1 MQYAWAAE
9 NRLALWLD
17 GALDPASPL
26 GAAPLGFPAPKYAD
40 ALAAAGLAPW
50 EQRRAMALS
59 GPALPM
65 GAAVGLRPPLAS
77 PEAPGEEPPP
87 LGVFGLRRGTVPT
100 YSPYVQER
108 WELVEYVNSTV
119 LDDVAQ
125 PVWRES
131 SAAGGLADVYGLSRL
146 STSGGSENLAIA
158 DTYLEDGL
166 GSVSAVLR
174 EGGAVAASLSY
185 SPWGEEELATESL
198 PGYGDR
204 FERPHYGYN
213 AEQSS
218 PEGGLQYLRARWY
231 DPSMGAFG
239 SRDSLLGDAAD
250 PATLNRYAYAE
261 GNPVAS
267 CDPTGHVTRR
277 RSMAS
282 MIARRPLYSTR
293 ARNVSRKVAAAPST
307 VTGAFS
313 HAIAN
318 MRKPPRTVTG
328 SFSGVVAGRAARRR
342 QAVESAPYASYPSRL
357 GSSAVLSRGRRA
369 AARRSSYRQ
378 AGGRAAAVRR
388 QFCGTAERQRDY
400 GITPVKGSA
409 ADVLHLGLGFAGQ
422 TPVLGEPFDFADGV
436 ISLLEGDALGAILSF
451 GAMFTGPGAASGAA
465 KTAGRLGKM
474 ASAAEE
480 VSDLSRAA
488 GGVDLSS
495 GLVRQTAGID
505 DIVDGQAMTTSEA
518 LDLALDFLGPG
529 YKDLG
534 KGRFISSD
542 GRRVVRMGDSDI
554 AGHAPHYTP
563 HINFEEMEDVAVPGR
578 GVVSKVIDSSKRH
591 VELSDE

>member
-1 MQYAWAAE
+1 MEKSAPAEDPVQYAWAAE

-26 GAAPLGFPAPKYAD
+26 GAA
-40 ALAAAGLAPW
+40 GLAPW

-59 GPALPM
+59 GPALPT

-77 PEAPGEEPPP
+77 PKAPGEEPPP

-146 STSGGSENLAIA
+146 STSGGNENLAIA

-342 QAVESAPYASYPSRL
+342 QAVESAPYASCPSRL

-409 ADVLHLGLGFAGQ
+409 ADVLHIGLGA
-422 TPVLGEPFDFADGV
+422 LGAVFDGADLVDGGLY
-436 ISLLEGDALGAILSF
+436 ILEGDMQSAVDSAAAALFMAGA
-451 GAMFTGPGAASGAA
+451 GPGAAKVTRKFEQILARGGEEADAVRSYVNLASDYRTRHILYGDSG
-465 KTAGRLGKM
+465 KPGSYNHLFPGGDDKSVFPEGWTPDRIM
-474 ASAAEE
+474 HE
-480 VSDLSRAA
+480 VSDVVTDPGVTWNKNRMV
-488 GGVDLSS
+488 GGVQRYEAIAERDGVLIKVVTD
-495 GLVRQTAGID
+495 GKDIITAYPIG
-505 DIVDGQAMTTSEA
+505 
-518 LDLALDFLGPG
+518 
-529 YKDLG
+529 
-534 KGRFISSD
+534 
-542 GRRVVRMGDSDI
+542 
-554 AGHAPHYTP
+554 
-563 HINFEEMEDVAVPGR
+563 
-578 GVVSKVIDSSKRH
+578 
-591 VELSDE
+591 